1 MDKGKFPG
9 TMFRQADT
17 SSKRRP
23 CGGSGLNLP
32 QPPPASSSSVQQ
44 GRIRSVE
51 VARGR
56 TGYGF
61 TLSGQSPCVLSCI
74 LKGSPAD
81 YVGLNSGDYIL
92 SVNDINVSKA
102 SHEDVVKLIGR
113 CSGVLKIVIAEGERH
128 RRPHHHQR
136 GAGSRHHS
144 SNTMAASYLDS
155 CSSDD
160 ELDGFYDNSVNNN
173 NNSRSGCGARGGWYK
188 PKLASKQQGINR
200 AERVVAELQS
210 GGIFNMIF
218 ENSSHSSSSS
228 DKERPVVSP
237 SSKPRPLSDPE
248 FPPYRNTSRSQS
260 NPNLLSEEEM
270 AQVLNDDSVF
280 LESDFRHL
288 HLHPHEGQ
296 DVDVGD
302 GGDLGLEPGEGIL
315 NVGMIVGYLGSIEL
329 ASTGTSLENDSL
341 QAIRGSMRRLRAE
354 QKIHSLVLMKVMH
367 DSVRLCSDRGQVLAT
382 YPAEKLAFSACC
394 PDDRRFFGLVTMQAT
409 DDHDDH
415 HFSNGRDD
423 EGGLRTSCHVFIVDP
438 DLCHHQV
445 HLGVARRFG
454 FECTPDPDTGGCLE
468 FPPSSQPLLQFVSVL
483 YRDMGD
489 NIEGVRARAFH
500 DPDNDAQQ
508 NHSTSSNSDSGIG
521 NFLPEEKSNRVL
533 LVDLG
538 GPSNHNH
545 ISGPRH
551 WDSPPSSQ
559 QAWSPTLGAAA
570 SHPPPPPPP
579 PTLRNGHYRHD
590 PHLADLPHP
599 LPLAHPDVL
608 GRHSRGVHP
617 HHYSPGKRGGAMGG
631 GEKRGAGG
639 AVGVEPQRWLP
650 VHVLRDWR
658 QQHHS
663 HLQGLSSDQESYAE
677 STDGWSSANC
687 STLPPP
693 MNKIPADRYRAPLAS
708 GDHLPPPGGCHPP
721 PPSHPHSHT
730 HRLAVQKDEWAKK
743 LFGAGDRERA
753 GAERSQREKKRG
765 SAKEGEK
772 KGGRFR
778 GLTMGFPPLPQ
789 RSSARRSLGR
799 SKRLSLARSLDDLES
814 AAVSD
819 GELNSV
825 ELQGCSSDNSLNSN
839 ASLPSVQSHRRHTE
853 RRVASWAVCFERL
866 LQDPVG
872 VRYFSEFL
880 KKEFSEENILFWQA
894 CEFFSHVP
902 ENDKKQLSQR
912 AREIYNSFLSSKAT
926 TPVNID
932 SQAQLADDI
941 LNAPRPDMFREQQL
955 QIFNLMKFDS
965 YTRFLKSLL
974 YQECM
979 LAEVEGRPLPD
990 PYHIPSS
997 PTSKH
1002 STTGS
1007 DRSNLSTPKKEDKK
1021 SKSGRS
1027 LNEDSRDDSG
1037 DRRKGMFFSWSRNR
1051 SFGKGP
1057 KKRELADFNYNFSG
1071 SNGRRESQGSL
1082 SSGASLELGTPG
1094 RNEGDVSRGAVSVSA
1109 ERGGGSAPLRQCNI
1123 SLPDGSC
1130 CSVPLRA
1137 GVSIR
1142 DLLLGL
1148 CEKICI
1154 NLAAIDLFLVGGEKP
1169 LVLDQDCMTL
1179 CSRDLRLEKRTLFR
1193 LDLVPINRSV
1203 GLKAKP
1209 TKPVTEVLRPV
1220 VAKYGLHLSDLVA
1233 RISGESEPLD
1243 LGLPISNLDGLRV
1256 VLDIAEHA
1264 SDKDKQKVAPSKSH
1278 VPASTSRNQSA
1289 TGENR
1294 PSGKAGSA
1302 HPHGENGKP
1311 GHSPDT
1317 RDQAL
1322 PNHSVSLHK
1331 APEKRKQK
1339 KINIDEAEE
1348 FFDLISKAQSNRA
1361 DDQRG
1366 LLNKND
1372 LQLPDF
1378 LRLSPVATNS
1388 AVPPPYDPEPSCS
1401 TPNSRNPNN
1410 GSFPSSGRRGN
1421 KTNSNDRGGGGG
1433 NHLLNVSH
1441 QSQSLDSAL
1450 GNESGGGRKAR
1461 PPPPFPGTISP
1472 IHPCQ
1477 GAQRGLLQ
1485 DSGRGESVQML
1496 EEDTLSDLTLVG
1508 EGDINSPSLN
1518 YVTPSALPCKPQPRP
1533 QQQAQDGWP
1542 SSGTSP
1548 V

>member
-1 MDKGKFPG
+1 
-9 TMFRQADT
+9 MFRQCSDA
-17 SSKRRP
+17 SSKRR
-23 CGGSGLNLP
+23 GGGLNLP
-32 QPPPASSSSVQQ
+32 QPPSAPSSFQQ
-44 GRIRSVE
+44 GRMRAVE

-81 YVGLNSGDYIL
+81 YVGLRSGDYIL

-113 CSGVLKIVIAEGERH
+113 CSGVLKLVISEGERH
-128 RRPHHHQR
+128 RRHHQR
-136 GAGSRHHS
+136 TTGSRHHS

-160 ELDGFYDNSVNNN
+160 ELDGFYDTSVNNN
-173 NNSRSGCGARGGWYK
+173 NNSRAGCGARGGWYK
-188 PKLASKQQGINR
+188 PKLDSKQLGINR

-228 DKERPVVSP
+228 DKDRPGVNQ

-248 FPPYRNTSRSQS
+248 FPPYLNYSHYQS

-270 AQVLNDDSVF
+270 AQVVNDDSVF
-280 LESDFRHL
+280 MDSDFRNL
-288 HLHPHEGQ
+288 HLHHHEEQ
-296 DVDVGD
+296 DVDVED
-302 GGDLGLEPGEGIL
+302 GGDLGLEHGEGIL

-329 ASTGTSLENDSL
+329 ASTGTSLESDSL

-367 DSVRLCSDRGQVLAT
+367 DSVHLCSDRGQVLAT

-409 DDHDDH
+409 DDHNDR
-415 HFSNGRDD
+415 HFSNGRD
-423 EGGLRTSCHVFIVDP
+423 EESGLRTSCHVFIVDP

-445 HLGVARRFG
+445 HLGIARRFG

-538 GPSNHNH
+538 GPPSHNH

-570 SHPPPPPPP
+570 SHPTPPPPPP
-579 PTLRNGHYRHD
+579 PALRNGHYRHD
-590 PHLADLPHP
+590 PNLAELPHP
-599 LPLAHPDVL
+599 LPLPHPDMP
-608 GRHSRGVHP
+608 GRHQRGVHS
-617 HHYSPGKRGGAMGG
+617 HHYSTGKRGGAVG
-631 GEKRGAGG
+631 
-639 AVGVEPQRWLP
+639 VGVEPQRWLP

-658 QQHHS
+658 QQHHHC

-693 MNKIPADRYRAPLAS
+693 MSKIPADRYRAPLAP
-708 GDHLPPPGGCHPP
+708 GDHLPPPAGSQPP
-721 PPSHPHSHT
+721 PPSHPHSHN
-730 HRLAVQKDEWAKK
+730 HRLAIQKDEWAKK
-743 LFGAGDRERA
+743 LFGVGDREKA
-753 GAERSQREKKRG
+753 GADRSEREKKRG
-765 SAKEGEK
+765 NAKEGEK
-772 KGGRFR
+772 RGGRFR

-789 RSSARRSLGR
+789 RSSARRSFGR
-799 SKRLSLARSLDDLES
+799 SKRHSLARSLDDLET

-902 ENDKKQLSQR
+902 ENDKKQLSQQ

-941 LNAPRPDMFREQQL
+941 LNAPRPDMFKEQQL

-1027 LNEDSRDDSG
+1027 LNEDCRDDSG
-1037 DRRKGMFFSWSRNR
+1037 DRRKGMFFPWSRNR
-1051 SFGKGP
+1051 SFGKGQ
-1057 KKRELADFNYNFSG
+1057 KKRELTDFNYNFSG

-1082 SSGASLELGTPG
+1082 SSGTSLELGTSGSG

-1109 ERGGGSAPLRQCNI
+1109 ERGGNSTPLRQCNI
-1123 SLPDGSC
+1123 TLPDGSC

-1148 CEKICI
+1148 CEKLGI

-1169 LVLDQDCMTL
+1169 LVLDQDSMTL

-1256 VLDIAEHA
+1256 VLDVAEHTPG
-1264 SDKDKQKVAPSKSH
+1264 KTDKQTNKVATSKSH
-1278 VPASTSRNQSA
+1278 SVASTSRNQSA
-1289 TGENR
+1289 T
-1294 PSGKAGSA
+1294 
-1302 HPHGENGKP
+1302 
-1311 GHSPDT
+1311 
-1317 RDQAL
+1317 
-1322 PNHSVSLHK
+1322 

-1366 LLNKND
+1366 LLNKSD

-1378 LRLSPVATNS
+1378 LRLSPVTTNQGT
-1388 AVPPPYDPEPSCS
+1388 PPPYNPEPSCS
-1401 TPNSRNPNN
+1401 TPNSCNPNN

-1421 KTNSNDRGGGGG
+1421 KAISNDRGGGGG
-1433 NHLLNVSH
+1433 THLLNASH
-1441 QSQSLDSAL
+1441 QTQSFDSAL
-1450 GNESGGGRKAR
+1450 GTESGGGRKAR
-1461 PPPPFPGTISP
+1461 PPPFPGTISP
-1472 IHPCQ
+1472 IHQTQ
-1477 GAQRGLLQ
+1477 GTQRGVIQ
-1485 DSGRGESVQML
+1485 DSGRRETVQML

-1518 YVTPSALPCKPQPRP
+1518 YVTPSALPCKHHSRP
-1533 QQQAQDGWP
+1533 HHQAQDGRP

>member
-1 MDKGKFPG
+1 
-9 TMFRQADT
+9 MFKQVDT
-17 SSKRRP
+17 SSRRRP
-23 CGGSGLNLP
+23 HGGNEANRP
-32 QPPPASSSSVQQ
+32 QSPPPSSVQQ
-44 GRIRSVE
+44 RRIRAVE

-61 TLSGQSPCVLSCI
+61 TLSGQNPCVLSCI

-81 YVGLNSGDYIL
+81 YVGLRSGDHIL

-113 CSGVLKIVIAEGERH
+113 CAGILKLVIGEVERH
-128 RRPHHHQR
+128 KRHHHQQR
-136 GAGSRHHS
+136 GAGGRHHS
-144 SNTMAASYLDS
+144 SNAMPAPYLDS

-160 ELDGFYDNSVNNN
+160 ELDDLCDNIVNSN
-173 NNSRSGCGARGGWYK
+173 NNSRNAGGARGGWLR
-188 PKLASKQQGINR
+188 PKMDSKQLGINR

-228 DKERPVVSP
+228 DKDRPGHT
-237 SSKPRPLSDPE
+237 SSAKARPMSDPE
-248 FPPYRNTSRSQS
+248 FPPCRNSSRSHS
-260 NPNLLSEEEM
+260 NPVLLSEEEM

-280 LESDFRHL
+280 LDSGFRHL
-288 HLHPHEGQ
+288 HLHHHEEQHMDVADGRDLVLDPNQ
-296 DVDVGD
+296 DIV
-302 GGDLGLEPGEGIL
+302 

-329 ASTGTSLENDSL
+329 ASTGTSLESDSL
-341 QAIRGSMRRLRAE
+341 QAIRGCMRRLRAE

-367 DSVRLCSDRGQVLAT
+367 DSVRLCSDKGQILAT

-409 DDHDDH
+409 DDVCHL
-415 HFSNGRDD
+415 SRGRY
-423 EGGLRTSCHVFIVDP
+423 EEEGLRTSCHVFIVDP
-438 DLCHHQV
+438 DLCYHQV

-454 FECTPDPDTGGCLE
+454 FECTPDSDTGGCLE
-468 FPPSSQPLLQFVSVL
+468 FPPTSQSLLHFVSVL

-489 NIEGVRARAFH
+489 NIEGVRARAFL

-538 GPSNHNH
+538 GPLNHNH
-545 ISGPRH
+545 VSGPRH

-570 SHPPPPPPP
+570 PQPPPPPPAI
-579 PTLRNGHYRHD
+579 RNSHYRHE
-590 PHLADLPHP
+590 PYLADLPQP
-599 LPLAHPDVL
+599 LPLTHADVAA
-608 GRHSRGVHP
+608 RHARGVHP
-617 HHYSPGKRGGAMGG
+617 HHYSQGKW
-631 GEKRGAGG
+631 GG
-639 AVGVEPQRWLP
+639 AVGGGDKRGTGGGVEPQRWLP
-650 VHVLRDWR
+650 VHVLRDWH
-658 QQHHS
+658 QQHH
-663 HLQGLSSDQESYAE
+663 HLHGLSSDQESYAE

-693 MNKIPADRYRAPLAS
+693 MNKIPADRYRAPLVPA
-708 GDHLPPPGGCHPP
+708 DPLPPPGGSQPP
-721 PPSHPHSHT
+721 PAIHPQTHT
-730 HRLAVQKDEWAKK
+730 QRLKDEWAKK
-743 LFGAGDRERA
+743 LFGAGDRERS
-753 GAERSQREKKRG
+753 ETVKKRG
-765 SAKEGEK
+765 GAKDAEK
-772 KGGRFR
+772 KSGRFR
-778 GLTMGFPPLPQ
+778 GLTMGFPPLSH
-789 RSSARRSLGR
+789 RSSARRSFGR

-814 AAVSD
+814 TAVSD

-894 CEFFSHVP
+894 CEFFSHVS
-902 ENDKKQLSQR
+902 ENDNKQLSQR

-941 LNAPRPDMFREQQL
+941 LNAPRPDMFKEQQL

-974 YQECM
+974 YQACM

-997 PTSKH
+997 PNSKH

-1007 DRSNLSTPKKEDKK
+1007 DRSNLSTPKKEDKR

-1027 LNEDSRDDSG
+1027 LNDDSRDDSG

-1057 KKRELADFNYNFSG
+1057 KKRELTDFNYNFSG

-1082 SSGASLELGTPG
+1082 SSGASLELGTSASG
-1094 RNEGDVSRGAVSVSA
+1094 KNEGDVSRASD
-1109 ERGGGSAPLRQCNI
+1109 RGGGSAPMRQCNI
-1123 SLPDGSC
+1123 NLPDGSC

-1137 GVSIR
+1137 GLSIR

-1148 CEKICI
+1148 CEKLCI

-1256 VLDIAEHA
+1256 VLDSADHMPGKATSNSHIGA
-1264 SDKDKQKVAPSKSH
+1264 SA
-1278 VPASTSRNQSA
+1278 SRNQS
-1289 TGENR
+1289 TPGEDR
-1294 PSGKAGSA
+1294 QSRKAAST
-1302 HPHGENGKP
+1302 HPHGENGKAGP
-1311 GHSPDT
+1311 SLDT
-1317 RDQAL
+1317 RSQAL

-1348 FFDLISKAQSNRA
+1348 FFNLISKAQSNRA

-1366 LLNKND
+1366 LLNKSD

-1378 LRLSPVATNS
+1378 LRLSPSATDR
-1388 AVPPPYDPEPSCS
+1388 AAPPPFDPELCCS
-1401 TPNSRNPNN
+1401 TPHSRNPATGNAH
-1410 GSFPSSGRRGN
+1410 PGN
-1421 KTNSNDRGGGGG
+1421 KASHNDRASGG
-1433 NHLLNVSH
+1433 HFLNAHH
-1441 QSQSLDSAL
+1441 QCQSLDSAL
-1450 GNESGGGRKAR
+1450 GSDIGGWGNAR
-1461 PPPPFPGTISP
+1461 PTSLPFPATISP
-1472 IHPCQ
+1472 IHPSQ
-1477 GAQRGLLQ
+1477 EVQHGALK
-1485 DSGRGESVQML
+1485 DTGRGSSVQML
-1496 EEDTLSDLTLVG
+1496 EEDALSELTLVG
-1508 EGDINSPSLN
+1508 EADISSASLN
-1518 YVTPSALPCKPQPRP
+1518 YVTPSSLQSEPHP
-1533 QQQAQDGWP
+1533 QQQAQDIRP
-1542 SSGTSP
+1542 CSGTSP